1 MSQGDFERSLK
12 EHGSTV
18 YGEQKRWLALRVDVP
33 LLLLLLLLMAIGISV
48 LYSASGQDLN
58 YVKRQGVFMG
68 IGLFAML
75 VVAQFDTRFMQRWAF
90 VLYLGGVGL
99 LVAVIFIGVGAKG
112 AQRWLDLG
120 FFRFQPSEVLKVA
133 VPLMLSSYLGQRVL
147 PPRFKHVF
155 VAFLLIGIP
164 AILVGIQP
172 DLGTA
177 LLIFA
182 AGFFVLFLSG
192 LGITYLLG
200 ALFFALSVAPV
211 FWFYLLRDYQKT
223 RILTLLD
230 PQSDKLGA
238 GWNIIQSTTAIG
250 AGGSSGKGWMQG
262 TQSQLDFLPESH
274 TDFIIAV
281 LSEEFGFTGVLCLL
295 LVYLLIIF
303 KGMMISIN
311 AQSMFSRLLAGSIT
325 LTFFVYIFVNMGM
338 VSGILPVVG
347 VPLPMVSYG
356 GTSIVTLLLGFGML
370 MAVSKEKKRMGEQL

>member
-99 LVAVIFIGVGAKG
+99 LIAVIFIGVGAKG

>member
-58 YVKRQGVFMG
+58 YVKRQVVFMG

-99 LVAVIFIGVGAKG
+99 LVAVIFMGVGAKG

-147 PPRFKHVF
+147 PPRFKHVV
-155 VAFLLIGIP
+155 VALLLIGTP

-303 KGMMISIN
+303 KGMLISIN

>member
-12 EHGSTV
+12 EHGSSV
-18 YGEQKRWLALRVDVP
+18 YGEHKSWLALRVDFP
-33 LLLLLLLLMAIGISV
+33 LLFMLLLLMAIGISV
-48 LYSASGQDLN
+48 LYSASGQDLS
-58 YVKRQGVFMG
+58 YVKRQSVFMG
-68 IGLFAML
+68 IGMVAML
-75 VVAQFDTRFMQRWAF
+75 VVAQFEPRFMRRWAF
-90 VLYLGGVGL
+90 VVYIGGVGL
-99 LVAVIFIGVGAKG
+99 LIAVVFVGVGAKG

-120 FFRFQPSEVLKVA
+120 FFRFQPSEVLKVG

-155 VAFLLIGIP
+155 VALLLIGTP

-182 AGFFVLFLSG
+182 AGFFVLFLAG
-192 LGITYLLG
+192 LGKAYLLG
-200 ALFFALSVAPV
+200 AVFFALSVAPV

-295 LVYLLIIF
+295 LVYVLIIMR
-303 KGMMISIN
+303 GMMISIN

-356 GTSIVTLLLGFGML
+356 GTSIVTLMLGFGML
-370 MAVSKEKKRMGEQL
+370 MAVSKERKRMGEQL

>member
-18 YGEQKRWLALRVDVP
+18 YGEQKRWLALRVDFP
-33 LLLLLLLLMAIGISV
+33 LLLLLLLLMAIGLSV

-58 YVKRQGVFMG
+58 YVKRQGAFMG
-68 IGLFAML
+68 IGLVAML
-75 VVAQFDTRFMQRWAF
+75 VVAQFDPRFMQRWAF

-99 LVAVIFIGVGAKG
+99 LVAVIFFGVGAKG

-133 VPLMLSSYLGQRVL
+133 VPLMLSSYLGKRVL
-147 PPRFKHVF
+147 PPRFKYIV
-155 VAFLLIGIP
+155 VALLLIGTP

-370 MAVSKEKKRMGEQL
+370 MAVSREKKRMGEQL

>member
-1 MSQGDFERSLK
+1 MGQGDFERSLK
-12 EHGSTV
+12 EHGSSV
-18 YGEQKRWLALRVDVP
+18 YGEHKRWFVLRVDLP
-33 LLLLLLLLMAIGISV
+33 LLLLLLVLMAIGIFV

-58 YVKRQGVFMG
+58 YVKRQSVFMG
-68 IGLFAML
+68 IGMVAML
-75 VVAQFDTRFMQRWAF
+75 GVAQFDPRFMQRWAF
-90 VLYLGGVGL
+90 ILYSGGVGL
-99 LVAVIFIGVGAKG
+99 LIAVIFFGVGAKG

-120 FFRFQPSEVLKVA
+120 FFRFQPSEILKVA

-147 PPRFKHVF
+147 PPRFKHIF
-155 VAFLLIGIP
+155 VALLLIGTP

-182 AGFFVLFLSG
+182 AGFFVLFLGG
-192 LGITYLLG
+192 LGLAYLLG
-200 ALFFALSVAPV
+200 ALFVTLSVAPV

-281 LSEEFGFTGVLCLL
+281 LSEEFGFTGVLCLFVFIVFV
-295 LVYLLIIF
+295 LV
-303 KGMMISIN
+303 
-311 AQSMFSRLLAGSIT
+311 
-325 LTFFVYIFVNMGM
+325 
-338 VSGILPVVG
+338 
-347 VPLPMVSYG
+347 
-356 GTSIVTLLLGFGML
+356 
-370 MAVSKEKKRMGEQL
+370 

>member
-1 MSQGDFERSLK
+1 MSQGDFKRSLK
-12 EHGSTV
+12 EHGSPV
-18 YGEQKRWLALRVDVP
+18 YGEHKSWLALRVDFP

-48 LYSASGQDLN
+48 LYSASGQDLS
-58 YVKRQGVFMG
+58 YVKRQSVFMG
-68 IGLFAML
+68 IGLVAML
-75 VVAQFDTRFMQRWAF
+75 VVAQFEPRFMQRWAF
-90 VLYLGGVGL
+90 VLYIGGVGL
-99 LVAVIFIGVGAKG
+99 LIAVIFVGVGAKG

-120 FFRFQPSEVLKVA
+120 FFRFQPSEMLKVA

-155 VAFLLIGIP
+155 VALLLIGTP

-182 AGFFVLFLSG
+182 AGFFVLFLAG
-192 LGITYLLG
+192 LGKTYLLG
-200 ALFFALSVAPV
+200 ALCFALSVAPV

-295 LVYLLIIF
+295 LVYVLIIF
-303 KGMMISIN
+303 KGMIISIN

-356 GTSIVTLLLGFGML
+356 GTSIVTLMLGFGML
-370 MAVSKEKKRMGEQL
+370 MAVSKERKRMGEQL

>member
-12 EHGSTV
+12 EHGSSV
-18 YGEQKRWLALRVDVP
+18 YGERKSWLALRVDFP
-33 LLLLLLLLMAIGISV
+33 LLLLLLLLMMLGISV
-48 LYSASGQDLN
+48 LYSASGQDLS
-58 YVKRQGVFMG
+58 YVKRQSVFMG
-68 IGLFAML
+68 IGMVAML
-75 VVAQFDTRFMQRWAF
+75 VVAQLEPRFMRRWAF
-90 VLYLGGVGL
+90 VVYIGGVGL
-99 LVAVIFIGVGAKG
+99 LIAVIFAGVGAKG

-120 FFRFQPSEVLKVA
+120 FFRFQPSEVLKVG

-155 VAFLLIGIP
+155 VALLLIAAP

-182 AGFFVLFLSG
+182 AGFFVLFLAG
-192 LGITYLLG
+192 LGKTYLLG

-295 LVYLLIIF
+295 LVYVLIILR
-303 KGMMISIN
+303 GMMISIN

-356 GTSIVTLLLGFGML
+356 GTSIVTLMLGFGML
-370 MAVSKEKKRMGEQL
+370 MAVSKERKRMGEQL

>member
-1 MSQGDFERSLK
+1 MNQGDFERSLK

-33 LLLLLLLLMAIGISV
+33 LLLLLLLLMAIGIFV

-58 YVKRQGVFMG
+58 YVKRQSVFMG
-68 IGLFAML
+68 IGLVAML
-75 VVAQFDTRFMQRWAF
+75 VVAQFDPRFMQRWAF
-90 VLYLGGVGL
+90 VLYLGGIGL

-147 PPRFKHVF
+147 PPRFKHVA
-155 VAFLLIGIP
+155 VALLLIGTP